1 MSALTSVRTGC
12 RRKSLSNFTQFA
24 FFGWQA
30 TRRSGSGSGC
40 VTAAK
45 NCELSVLTS
54 VRTGCHRKIRLL
66 RNSGCLLLPLP
77 HPQAAGCPPRLWAL
91 LPARGCAPLRRG
103 GAARSFSPQSACCP
117 CRGSR
122 SAKSLRAAGRSPHES
137 NAPCKRGETLSCFTR
152 CALCSFWCVVK
163 GHDKRLAPPLT
174 RRGCIRLAVSLRCGA
189 GVTTPRPPLGGCG
202 ALPHSLRVSRQSS
215 AYRQLSSRCRGSRG
229 FPLKPAA
236 AVQGFCFPLLRA
248 ALALLPQG
256 HNPLF
261 CLLVCTVLF
270 RRS

>member
-1 MSALTSVRTGC
+1 MRTGC

-30 TRRSGSGSGC
+30 TRRSGLGSGC

-174 RRGCIRLAVSLRCGA
+174 RRGCIRLAASLRCGA
-189 GVTTPRPPLGGCG
+189 GVTTP
-202 ALPHSLRVSRQSS
+202 
-215 AYRQLSSRCRGSRG
+215 
-229 FPLKPAA
+229 PAR
-236 AVQGFCFPLLRA
+236 L
-248 ALALLPQG
+248 
-256 HNPLF
+256 
-261 CLLVCTVLF
+261 
-270 RRS
+270 